1 MQGYI
6 KRLTQEIEKTELR
19 RNCLKNFLDTR
30 EDEIDQTQ
38 KNLMV
43 EQGQLMDQLLVVM
56 KQRLEYEQQIHP
68 ERFEDLPE
76 EDCEDDSEE

>member
-6 KRLTQEIEKTELR
+6 KRLTQDIERTELKR
-19 RNCLKNFLDTR
+19 DCIADFLTYCYQ
-30 EDEIDQTQ
+30 EVDEKQAEMMNKQFAIM
-38 KNLMV
+38 N
-43 EQGQLMDQLLVVM
+43 QLIEIM